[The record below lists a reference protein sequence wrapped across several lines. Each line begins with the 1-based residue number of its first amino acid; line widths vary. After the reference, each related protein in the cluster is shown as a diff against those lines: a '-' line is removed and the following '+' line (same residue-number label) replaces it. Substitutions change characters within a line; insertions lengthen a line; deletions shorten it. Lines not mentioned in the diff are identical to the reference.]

1 MHHIEVAISKY
12 KSHPGLNAIR
22 GSMSKLD
29 NPNLHSDNK
38 FLHQTLKELEKLDLK
53 KASQANDIPVK
64 VI

>member
-1 MHHIEVAISKY
+1 
-12 KSHPGLNAIR
+12 
-22 GSMSKLD
+22 MSKLD

-38 FLHQTLKELEKLDLK
+38 FLHQKLKELEKLDLK